1 MLFQKATVSSP
12 RPHQPHLYTPEPK
25 EWSVINSIDW
35 SKPIIVDVGC
45 GKGAWVVS
53 EAKKNPNQAYIG
65 IERTLNKS
73 KILLQSVSE
82 AKCPNL
88 IGVRAD
94 AVALIHQKF
103 PKKSISELH
112 FFYPNPTPKRSQAN
126 KRFFVSAHFLVF
138 HEALKMEGLI
148 SLVTNIYEYA
158 DEARAFLRSVW
169 GYQVKSLLVVDK
181 AIEPRTDFEKKYLE
195 MGQAVYEL
203 LVQKQ

>member
-1 MLFQKATVSSP
+1 MIFQKTTVSHP
-12 RPHQPHLYTPEPK
+12 RTHQPHLYNPEPK
-25 EWSVINSIDW
+25 EWSVINNIDW
-35 SKPIIVDVGC
+35 LKPIIVDVGC

-53 EAKKNPNQAYIG
+53 EAKKNPNQTYIG

-73 KILLQSVSE
+73 KMLLQSVSE
-82 AKCPNL
+82 AKLANL

-103 PKKSISELH
+103 PKASVSELH

-126 KRFFVSAHFLVF
+126 KRFFVSGHFQVF
-138 HEALKMEGLI
+138 HEALKTEGLI

-158 DEARAFLRSVW
+158 DEARAFLHTVW
-169 GYQVKSLLVVDK
+169 GYQVKSLNVVNK
-181 AIEPRTDFEKKYLE
+181 TIEPRTDFEKKYLE

-203 LVQKQ
+203 IAEKQ